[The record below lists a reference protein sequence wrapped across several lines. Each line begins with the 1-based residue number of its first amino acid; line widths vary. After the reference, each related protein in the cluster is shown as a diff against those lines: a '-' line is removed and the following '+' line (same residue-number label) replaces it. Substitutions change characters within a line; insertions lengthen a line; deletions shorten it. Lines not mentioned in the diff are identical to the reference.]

1 MKSQAETAREIHI
14 SQKIQKA
21 RKSGY
26 SDQEIT
32 GFLSE
37 KDPRISQAIE
47 AGHDPKDVLSFISK
61 RKISNIPEK
70 IFGEKAINKFNET
83 GGIIGKEIK
92 RKPIAAIEGT
102 IENPGDFFRAIPETA
117 MKIIEGLGSSFN
129 PPVQVP
135 GEDYKDPFS
144 GSNTIHKLV
153 TKGLPEERSKAI
165 EDISDMQ
172 SILAPIPGLGAAK
185 GSTALTKAESKIGG
199 GGFPPGRG
207 SKPPSKFS
215 QMIRERD
222 AFEVGKGKGSEFVPD
237 PFKSGL
243 AKPGAVGNENAS
255 LGVISKKQ
263 KEQALDRYTKEA
275 QELFKSKMA
284 EKAPITEKIKNGFDF
299 DKYHEEEF
307 GRLRSAAKKANPQI
321 DITPLSKFLSEETEK
336 LRGILSPSPEK
347 AKIKNILKKFR
358 DKPVNSLNALL
369 KNRSNNSGIL
379 TNIYDKRLMHGK
391 QKEYVDFLNRM
402 NKKIDE
408 SIFSTLPEDSKWVNQ
423 YKKMNAEFSQ
433 YKKGQDIIDALE
445 PVLREK
451 MSTSS
456 LTSLAENPKKQK
468 YLKIKMGDEAAEEI
482 VQIAKD
488 LKEAQRAIKRISVK
502 DMNKFDAIWPIS
514 WAFKPIGALM
524 TIKKG
529 YDFSRKMY
537 GYALLNPS
545 KRKAFDQMLHA
556 VADNNLPAY
565 TEAAKKML

>member
-61 RKISNIPEK
+61 RKKFGQEGSILGGKLGRTFEAIGEHPLDIAKALPVAGLQAAEGFTNITNPAQFIPGQDPHTLSKSLQEK
-70 IFGEKAINKFNET
+70 I
-83 GGIIGKEIK
+83 
-92 RKPIAAIEGT
+92 
-102 IENPGDFFRAIPETA
+102 
-117 MKIIEGLGSSFN
+117 
-129 PPVQVP
+129 
-135 GEDYKDPFS
+135 
-144 GSNTIHKLV
+144 
-153 TKGLPEERSKAI
+153 TKGYSDQEKKGFQDIADI
-165 EDISDMQ
+165 ESVLI
-172 SILAPIPGLGAAK
+172 PIPGLGAAK
-185 GSTALTKAESKIGG
+185 GSKLPTKLESKIGSA
-199 GGFPPGRG
+199 GFLPGG

-222 AFEVGKGKGSEFVPD
+222 AFEVGKGKRSEFVPD
-237 PFKSGL
+237 SFKSGL

-358 DKPVNSLNALL
+358 DKPVNALNALL